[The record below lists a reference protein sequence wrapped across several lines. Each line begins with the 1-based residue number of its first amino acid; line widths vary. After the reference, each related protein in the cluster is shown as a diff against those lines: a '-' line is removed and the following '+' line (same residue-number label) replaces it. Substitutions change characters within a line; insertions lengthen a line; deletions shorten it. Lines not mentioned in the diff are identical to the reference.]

1 MTSSPAQA
9 LYEEI
14 KAAGISV
21 VASLPDSWLT
31 DLLTLLDDD
40 PDIAHV
46 PVAREPEIVG
56 ICAGAW
62 FGGRRAAGIL
72 GTAGLLTCGHEF
84 ATLNLAHQIPLF
96 LIAAK
101 RGGTDDPLTYQVG
114 QGLVGDDYLKAMQIP
129 TVVADRIA
137 DVALLQDAYTRCLL
151 TKRPVVFYAT
161 RQLLVPQR
169 GRA

>member
-1 MTSSPAQA
+1 MDATPAKRLHA
-9 LYEEI
+9 SI
-14 KAAGISV
+14 KDAGITV

-31 DLLTLLDDD
+31 ELLALLDDD
-40 PDIAHV
+40 PEITHV
-46 PVAREPEIVG
+46 PVSREPEIVG

-62 FGGRRAAGIL
+62 FGGRRAAGIM

-101 RGGTDDPLTYQVG
+101 RGGIDDPLTYQVA
-114 QGLVGDDYLKAMQIP
+114 QGLVGDDYLKAMQLP
-129 TVVADRIA
+129 TVVIDRIEDA
-137 DVALLQDAYTRCLL
+137 ARMKEAYTQCLL

-161 RQLLVPQR
+161 RKALVSD
-169 GRA
+169 GSRA